1 MPTTLIKEKITTALV
16 EARSIC
22 EINGNESQECA
33 VAWEEVEEL
42 EKAITNKQRN
52 QKNSLQMYCENN
64 PEAPECRIY
73 D

>member
-1 MPTTLIKEKITTALV
+1 MSMNLIQEKIGEALV
-16 EARSIC
+16 EARSLC
-22 EINGNESQECA
+22 QTNGNDSKECA

-42 EKAITNKQRN
+42 EKAVSNKQKN
-52 QKNSLQMYCENN
+52 QKNSLQIYCDNN

>member
-1 MPTTLIKEKITTALV
+1 MTTTLIREKISEALV

-22 EINGNESQECA
+22 QTNGNNSQECA
-33 VAWEEVEEL
+33 FAWEEVEEL
-42 EKAITNKQRN
+42 EKAVTNKQTK
-52 QKNSLQMYCENN
+52 QKNYLQMYCDNN